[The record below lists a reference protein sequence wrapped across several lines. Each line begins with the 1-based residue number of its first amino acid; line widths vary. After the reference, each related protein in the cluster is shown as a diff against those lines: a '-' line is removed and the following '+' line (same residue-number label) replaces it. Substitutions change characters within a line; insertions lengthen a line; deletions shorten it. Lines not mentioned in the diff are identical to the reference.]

1 MDRHSIGMGAAALGL
16 GFGLMLAQA
25 PPALAQARLTAQSAV
40 DRAEIEDLLTRYYW
54 NFGGGGESFGQ
65 FYTPDGE
72 MVLGKNSYKGLAA
85 IAGAYKAVPQ
95 DAPQR
100 KSFSLNILMSN
111 LLVEVH
117 GGTATAQLVF
127 TETVKDTQ
135 EAAPRILTQGREF
148 DHLVKQN
155 GRWLISKRQILGPA
169 DKPADWPK

>member
-1 MDRHSIGMGAAALGL
+1 MKATDLRRAGALALGCVV
-16 GFGLMLAQA
+16 MLAQA
-25 PPALAQARLTAQSAV
+25 PTASAQQALTAQSV
-40 DRAEIEDLLTRYYW
+40 IDRAEIENLLTRYYW
-54 NFGGGGESFGQ
+54 NFGGGAEAFGSF
-65 FYTPDGE
+65 YAPDGE

-111 LLVEVH
+111 LLIDVH
-117 GGTATAQLVF
+117 GTTATAQLVF

-148 DHLVKQN
+148 DHLVKLK

>member
-1 MDRHSIGMGAAALGL
+1 MNKPWIGALSALALGVALVQAPAAAAQQ
-16 GFGLMLAQA
+16 LA
-25 PPALAQARLTAQSAV
+25 

-54 NFGGGGESFGQ
+54 NFGGGGDSFGQ
-65 FYTPDGE
+65 FYAPDGE
-72 MVLGKNSYKGLAA
+72 MVLGTKSYKGLDA

-100 KSFSLNILMSN
+100 KSYSLNILMSN
-111 LLVEVH
+111 LLVDVH
-117 GGTATAQLVF
+117 GATATAQLVF

-148 DHLVKQN
+148 DHLVKLKGQW
-155 GRWLISKRQILGPA
+155 RISKREILGPA

>member
-1 MDRHSIGMGAAALGL
+1 MNRADLAKGL
-16 GFGLMLAQA
+16 SAFAFGFAIMLAQA
-25 PPALAQARLTAQSAV
+25 PAAQAQEHLTAQALA

-54 NFGGGGESFGQ
+54 NFGGGGDSFGA
-65 FYTPDGE
+65 FYAPDGE

-117 GGTATAQLVF
+117 GSTATAQLVF
-127 TETVKDTQ
+127 TETVKDTA

-148 DHLVKQN
+148 DHLVKLK
-155 GRWLISKRQILGPA
+155 GRWLISKRQILGPNQ
-169 DKPADWPK
+169 KPDDWPK